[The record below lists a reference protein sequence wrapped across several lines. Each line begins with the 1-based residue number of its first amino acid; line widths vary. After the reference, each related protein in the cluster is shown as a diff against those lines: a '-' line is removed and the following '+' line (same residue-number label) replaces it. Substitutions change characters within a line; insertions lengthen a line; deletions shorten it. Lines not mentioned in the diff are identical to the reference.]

1 MQVSEEARS
10 FNDYGHDELDQ
21 IAEVLRR
28 EADPADPMSREA
40 ALRTIGRI
48 VGVETRGP
56 RDTYQKLWG

>member
-1 MQVSEEARS
+1 MTTATTSWIKSPR
-10 FNDYGHDELDQ
+10 L
-21 IAEVLRR
+21 LRR